1 VIVDSFERLSDAAR
15 QPDVAIVGAG
25 AVGIALAVQLARAG
39 LQVTVIECGPASPP
53 VDYRKANAADS
64 TGRPHLGL
72 LDGRMKALGGTTRLW
87 GGQLMAFGEN
97 DLAAGTYQGKPG
109 WPIAPDE
116 LARATAK
123 ARELLR
129 IPAALR
135 DGAAV
140 HRTASGVD
148 PVLDPALELAIATWL
163 PQPDFARLFARELR
177 DLPGLVVLTGSRV
190 TGLETAQDGQFT
202 AALVRGADGATNRL
216 EPSRI
221 VLANGTFELTAM
233 LLRLANC
240 NGSNIAGKAYVGQ
253 WFIDHLHAI
262 GGTIHRIDRRR
273 LGNLSDAVFHKG
285 HKFTVKL
292 KLSSQLQRESGVP
305 NVAAMI
311 LPPLGP
317 RELLRDLFGLAQRS
331 TQGAD
336 SPGFIRTLTILGPLT
351 WRYLVQRRG
360 PNLLW
365 NSAFLGIEIEQA
377 LCPESR
383 IALDPTDPDRLVLN
397 WALDGV
403 TEMRGIRLFCEAVRD
418 YLAREGLG
426 ELEIDPRIL
435 AEDVDFLS
443 DSHDAYHQMGGARMA
458 ESAEHGVVD
467 SNLRVFGTEN
477 LYVLGAAAFPS
488 GSFANPT
495 LTALAL
501 SVRRAEPLQG
511 LDRPLFFRASC
522 WEPPGSLAG

>member
-1 VIVDSFERLSDAAR
+1 MIVDSFERLPETAR
-15 QPDVAIVGAG
+15 KPDVAIVGAG

-39 LQVTVIECGPASPP
+39 LQVTVIEGGPASPP

-64 TGRPHLGL
+64 TGRAHLGL

-87 GGQLMAFGEN
+87 GGQLMAFGVN
-97 DLAAGTYQGKPG
+97 DLAAGTYEGKPG

-123 ARELLR
+123 AFELLQ
-129 IPAALR
+129 IPPDLR

-140 HRTASGVD
+140 HRAASGVD
-148 PVLDPALELAIATWL
+148 PALDPALELAIASWL
-163 PQPDFARLFARELR
+163 PQPDFARLFARELK
-177 DLPGLVVLTGSRV
+177 DLPGLVVLTGNRV
-190 TGLETAQDGQFT
+190 IGLETAQDGQFT
-202 AALVRGADGATNRL
+202 AALVRGGNGSINRL
-216 EPSRI
+216 ESRKI

-233 LLRLANC
+233 LLRLANRDLC
-240 NGSNIAGKAYVGQ
+240 NIAGKAHVGQ

-262 GGTIHRIDRRR
+262 GGTIRGIDRRR
-273 LGNLSDAVFHKG
+273 LGNLSDAVFHRG

-292 KLSSQLQRESGVP
+292 KLTSQLQREAGVP

-317 RELLRDLFGLAQRS
+317 RELLRDLFGLARRS
-331 TQGAD
+331 TQSPD
-336 SPGFIRTLTILGPLT
+336 SPGLFRTLAMLGPLT

-360 PNLLW
+360 PNLLG
-365 NSAFLGIEIEQA
+365 NSAFLGIEIEQVV
-377 LCPESR
+377 CPESR
-383 IALDPTDPDRLVLN
+383 ISLDPDNPDQLVLN
-397 WALDGV
+397 WALDGAA
-403 TEMRGIRLFCEAVRD
+403 EMRGIRLFCEAVRD

-435 AEDVDFLS
+435 AEDVDFL
-443 DSHDAYHQMGGARMA
+443 DDAHDAYHQMGGARMA
-458 ESAEHGVVD
+458 ESAELGVVD
-467 SNLRVFGTEN
+467 SNLKVFGTEN

-501 SVRRAEPLQG
+501 SVRLAEHLQW
-511 LDRPLFFRASC
+511 LERK
-522 WEPPGSLAG
+522 

>member
-1 VIVDSFERLSDAAR
+1 VIVDSFERLSEPAR
-15 QPDVAIVGAG
+15 KPEVAIVGAG

-39 LQVTVIECGPASPP
+39 LQVTVIEGGPASPP
-53 VDYRKANAADS
+53 VDYRKANAAGS
-64 TGRPHLGL
+64 TGRAHLGL

-97 DLAAGTYQGKPG
+97 DLAAGTYAAKPG
-109 WPIAPDE
+109 WPITPEE
-116 LARATAK
+116 LASATAK
-123 ARELLR
+123 ALELLG
-129 IPAALR
+129 IPPDLR

-140 HRTASGVD
+140 HRAASGVD
-148 PVLDPALELAIATWL
+148 PALDPRLELAIATWL

-177 DLPGLVVLTGSRV
+177 DLPGLVVLTGHRV
-190 TGLETAQDGQFT
+190 TGLETPQDGQFP
-202 AALVRGADGATNRL
+202 AALLSGADGSTSRL
-216 EPSRI
+216 EPRRI

-233 LLRLANC
+233 LLRLAAR
-240 NGSNIAGKAYVGQ
+240 SESRIAGKAHLGR

-262 GGTIHRIDRRR
+262 GGTIRGIDRLR

-292 KLSSQLQRESGVP
+292 RLSSQLQREAGVP

-317 RELLRDLFGLAQRS
+317 RELLRELFGLARRS

-336 SPGFIRTLTILGPLT
+336 SPGLVRTLAMLGPLA
-351 WRYLVQRRG
+351 WRYLVKRRG
-360 PNLLW
+360 PNLLG
-365 NSAFLGIEIEQA
+365 NSAFLGIEVEQVV
-377 LCPESR
+377 CPESR
-383 IALDPTDPDRLVLN
+383 ISLDPDDPEWLVLN
-397 WALDGV
+397 WVLDGAA
-403 TEMRGIRLFCEAVRD
+403 EMRGVRLFCEAVRD
-418 YLAREGLG
+418 YLVREGLG

-435 AEDVDFLS
+435 AEDPNFL
-443 DSHDAYHQMGGARMA
+443 DDAHDAYHQMGGARMA

-467 SNLRVFGTEN
+467 ADLKVFGTEN
-477 LYVLGAAAFPS
+477 LYVLGAATFPS

-501 SVRRAEPLQG
+501 SVRLAEHLQG
-511 LDRPLFFRASC
+511 LQRS
-522 WEPPGSLAG
+522 